1 MLAPPRYCE
10 SKRQFSPC
18 WLPMFFEIRLV
29 LVITRCG
36 KKKRNVS
43 FLFWCARL
51 TFCGRLG
58 RVCVRLLEV
67 CVSLP
72 LVCGHLRSF
81 IGRLWSFAGG
91 LWSLAGVLWSFVL
104 VCRSLWSLPVL
115 VTTMNGLG
123 FNVLVFRA

>member
-1 MLAPPRYCE
+1 MLAPHRYCE

-18 WLPMFFEIRLV
+18 WLPIFFEIRLV

-36 KKKRNVS
+36 KKKRNAS

-51 TFCGRLG
+51 TVCGRLG
-58 RVCVRLLEV
+58 IVRVRLLEV

-72 LVCGHLRSF
+72 VVCGHLRSF
-81 IGRLWSFAGG
+81 IGSLWSFAGG
-91 LWSLAGVLWSFVL
+91 LWSFAGVLWSFVL
-104 VCRSLWSLPVL
+104 VCRGLWSLPVL
-115 VTTMNGLG
+115 VTTMTGLG